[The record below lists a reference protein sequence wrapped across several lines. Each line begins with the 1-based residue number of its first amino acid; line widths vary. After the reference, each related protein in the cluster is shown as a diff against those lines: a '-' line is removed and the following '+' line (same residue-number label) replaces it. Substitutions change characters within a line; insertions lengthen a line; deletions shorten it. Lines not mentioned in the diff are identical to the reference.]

1 MGSHNRNIATGYE
14 ARHDTS
20 HHRLSPTA
28 VIVTLMIGAS
38 IVLLWTVV
46 YDQVGTGQNPA
57 APTAG
62 LTRPRTSAAM
72 PSATFRQVA
81 ATPSMALTPSTP
93 PTWPAS
99 SASST
104 QAASTASATQAAAFS
119 VTITAFAY
127 DPDASTPTARVT
139 VHVTTPDAEPVTL
152 VLYFAGGNSAGEPGD
167 NADLE
172 DEFTFSGHTSYD
184 VTDSVTALQYCYTS
198 YFGVSATLKDVADV
212 SDFRQLPSPSC
223 T

>member
-20 HHRLSPTA
+20 HHRLSPVA

-62 LTRPRTSAAM
+62 LAKPRTSAAM

-81 ATPSMALTPSTP
+81 ATPSMAPTPSTP
-93 PTWPAS
+93 STWPVPSTQAAS

-104 QAASTASATQAAAFS
+104 QAAAFS
-119 VTITAFAY
+119 VAITAFAY
-127 DPDASTPTARVT
+127 DPDASTPTASVT
-139 VHVTTPDAEPVTL
+139 VHVTAPDTEPVTL
-152 VLYFAGGNSAGEPGD
+152 VLYFAGGNTAGEPGD

-172 DEFTFSGHTSYD
+172 DEFTLSGHTSYD

-198 YFGVSATLKDVADV
+198 YFGVSATLKHVADV